1 MMEQTAKATDPGEPR
16 GKAGAGASVAK
27 GWLRALELTSRI
39 GRVPG
44 RTLPTVIAEAAKA
57 HGDRPALLSDRE
69 SFSFAE
75 LAERANRYARW
86 ALRQGIAADETVC
99 LIMPNRPE
107 YMAIWLGITQIGGIV
122 AHVG

>member
-1 MMEQTAKATDPGEPR
+1 MPE
-16 GKAGAGASVAK
+16 
-27 GWLRALELTSRI
+27 
-39 GRVPG
+39 
-44 RTLPTVIAEAAKA
+44 RTLSTVIAEAAKA
-57 HGDRPALLSDRE
+57 HGDRPALFSDRE
-69 SFSFAE
+69 SYSFAE

-107 YMAIWLGITQIGGIV
+107 YMAIWLGITQIGGVV